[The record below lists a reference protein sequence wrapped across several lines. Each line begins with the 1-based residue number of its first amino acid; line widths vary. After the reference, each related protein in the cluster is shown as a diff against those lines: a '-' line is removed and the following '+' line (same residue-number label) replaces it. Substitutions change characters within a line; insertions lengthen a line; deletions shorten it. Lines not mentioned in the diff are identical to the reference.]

1 MDWTSAAEWWVPT
14 VAVMALAAIA
24 LFASRRSLIIPV
36 IVVAAAAV
44 IGTVWQQTA
53 SRSAFTSVAAQLRDL
68 SARLDAIGQLLPS
81 GAGANSQDTSETVAA
96 GIVALSDKV
105 KNLEDQMS
113 ALQQKYKTRTIDDAT
128 ATKFADYLR
137 SLGTARVVVSC
148 APNNVE
154 AYDYANRVAEVL
166 RSAGWDAHGP
176 EPTTVNGDAPAMG
189 IQLYVR
195 GDPGQQIAKALID
208 AFRKYNI
215 PYQPQIA
222 SGEMIP
228 DYGTVELFVAAKP

>member
-1 MDWTSAAEWWVPT
+1 MDWTSAAGWWVPT
-14 VAVMALAAIA
+14 VAVAALAATA
-24 LFASRRSLIIPV
+24 LFAARRSWIIPV
-36 IVVAAAAV
+36 IAVGAVAV
-44 IGTVWQQTA
+44 IGTVWQQTS

-68 SARLDAIGQLLPS
+68 SGRLDTISRLLPS
-81 GAGANSQDTSETVAA
+81 GSGGNSQDASETVAA
-96 GIVALSDKV
+96 GIVALGDKV
-105 KNLEDQMS
+105 KNLEDQIS
-113 ALQQKYKTRTIDDAT
+113 ALQQKYKTRTIDEAT
-128 ATKFADYLR
+128 AAKFADYLR

-154 AYDYANRVAEVL
+154 AFDYANRIAEVL

-176 EPTTVNGDAPAMG
+176 EPTTVNGDAPAMS

-215 PYQPQIA
+215 PYQAQVS
-222 SGEMIP
+222 SGETIP
-228 DYGTVELFVAAKP
+228 DNGTVELFVAAKP